1 MRININRK
9 ELLGA
14 LKVINAR
21 AKKNKNLSPF
31 CQSVLLR
38 VVNWDNL
45 ELVFSDRDISISIKV
60 PGEIERPG
68 QTGVKVADLWNMISG
83 ITTETV
89 CLELEEEQKI
99 KRCVTGREKLIKFMR
114 VNDYRISVFIDNLW
128 ENVDL
133 KQYPARFYIS
143 QSEIKSV
150 LENVMPASI
159 KNESRRNLSGIHI
172 SQRNETA
179 RFTATDGHRLSR
191 WETDVDVK
199 GIEIDLSVVDIS
211 IFDDGHIV
219 QNSDLDILLKS
230 NVLFNDRVRYGCD
243 DRYFSF
249 SSDNVLIAGKFIE
262 GRFPNCDPIIPKV
275 HDQNTTIDVDKK
287 SLIAALK
294 PVCSLTRDKIK
305 PVKLTFSE
313 NEVGITSE
321 ISESGQIISSLPASG
336 DSFMN
341 DLPNFHVGLN
351 AKYIIENVKNLKA
364 KTIRFCFKTWG
375 DHSPS
380 MTPALLKSEDVDN
393 WESVLMPL
401 RLDW

>member
-14 LKVINAR
+14 LKAINAR
-21 AKKNKNLSPF
+21 AKKNRNLSLF

-60 PGEIERPG
+60 PGEIEGQG

-83 ITTETV
+83 ITEENVT
-89 CLELEEEQKI
+89 LELDKEETEISSVRGDSVRFLKI
-99 KRCVTGREKLIKFMR
+99 
-114 VNDYRISVFIDNLW
+114 NDYKIRTLNSDLW
-128 ENVDL
+128 NDVDF
-133 KQYPARFYIS
+133 KQFPAKFYIG
-143 QSEIKSV
+143 QSELKSV

-172 SQRNETA
+172 CQRNETA

-219 QNSDLDILLKS
+219 QNSDLDTLLKS
-230 NVLFNDRVRYGCD
+230 NALFQERVRYGCD

-249 SSDNVLIAGKFIE
+249 SSNNVLITGKFIE

-275 HDQNTTIDVDKK
+275 HDQNTIIDVDKK

-321 ISESGQIISSLPASG
+321 ISEAGQIISSLPASG
-336 DSFMN
+336 DGFMN
-341 DLPNFHVGLN
+341 DLPDFHVGLN
-351 AKYIIENVKNLKA
+351 AKYIVENVKNLKA
-364 KTIRFCFKTWG
+364 KTVRFCFKTWG
-375 DHSPS
+375 DHSPARC
-380 MTPALLKSEDVDN
+380 PALLKSRDVDN